1 MLKLSLV
8 WLYILPCY
16 SFTMIGGN
24 RQCFLFCSLPLQE
37 KIMTKLGAGEGRP
50 LCSAQHV
57 KNRGLIIQ
65 EYVGVKVAGLFRL
78 FAKGMML

>member
-1 MLKLSLV
+1 
-8 WLYILPCY
+8 
-16 SFTMIGGN
+16 
-24 RQCFLFCSLPLQE
+24 
-37 KIMTKLGAGEGRP
+37 MTKLGAGEGRP

-78 FAKGMML
+78 FGKRHDALNGQLDFWLGFYY